1 MASKLFKDLR
11 GVECDYGGKVNHQGD
26 PIFIVDLVTLTIKTC
41 IAKVIHELDY
51 SKSMFIDYCEKGK
64 YSNWTLYTKGVRNLP
79 PSDWDIIIVNKNS
92 STSGLASTT
101 LMGAIK
107 FLNLHKSKG
116 SFSSLLEGDSVYCF
130 ETRKKKIHEFKI
142 ESVKSNVTSA
152 KTLGVHTLNFGENG
166 SLRLRVSYY
175 ESKASMY
182 SDDYFTYIARS
193 SRVCGVTYF
202 FVKKEDAEALLNK
215 KIKEEE
221 KKNQLQ
227 QIGTDTKL
235 NDAKGNRLH
244 IGDSVAYVNGV
255 GTHISLSTAKV
266 IKATKAYIT
275 VLDEDKREENIRYEK
290 EALDNWVKGGNKP
303 YELNFTHYGEYTVTT
318 NKILLLK
325 KYNKK

>member
-1 MASKLFKDLR
+1 MTSKLFRDLR
-11 GVECDYGGKVNHQGD
+11 EVEYDCDGKVNHQGD

-51 SKSMFIDYCEKGK
+51 SKFMLIDYCEKGK

-79 PSDWDIIIVNKNS
+79 PSDWHSIIVNKNS
-92 STSGLASTT
+92 STSSLASTT
-101 LMGAIK
+101 LMGAMKI
-107 FLNLHKSKG
+107 LNLHKSKG
-116 SFSSLLEGDSVYCF
+116 SFSSLLDGDSVYCF

-142 ESVKSNVTSA
+142 ESVKSSVTCGKS
-152 KTLGVHTLNFGENG
+152 LGVHTLNFGENG
-166 SLRLRVSYY
+166 SLRLRGSYY

-182 SDDYFTYIARS
+182 SDDYFTYIS
-193 SRVCGVTYF
+193 HNHHIYGVTYF

-275 VLDEDKREENIRYEK
+275 VLDEDKREENIRHAK
-290 EALDNWVKGGNKP
+290 EALDNWVKNGNKP
-303 YELNFTHYGEYTVTT
+303 YELNFTYYGVYTITT
-318 NKILLLK
+318 NKILLLN
-325 KYNKK
+325 KYNQK